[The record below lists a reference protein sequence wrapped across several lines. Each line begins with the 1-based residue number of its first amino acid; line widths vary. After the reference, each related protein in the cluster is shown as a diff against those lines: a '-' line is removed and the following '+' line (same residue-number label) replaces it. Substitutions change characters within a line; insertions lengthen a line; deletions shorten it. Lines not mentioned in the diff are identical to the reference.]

1 MAEPNLND
9 YIYITR
15 KNFLSGDN
23 EGRMVEKN
31 FFEIQGTFLVKIRD
45 NAFNG
50 TMGENAI
57 EHIDYFLKVVG
68 PFKVKGVSQD
78 RLRFSIFP
86 ISLAGA
92 ATDEDDN
99 PDDISEIFKI
109 EGNLFDFETPLCK
122 AFNEFN
128 YLLKINTDLFAFD
141 IQEIKTYEEY
151 KLNMTRDLEEPWTD
165 NGDHKWY
172 DELADGVLK
181 EEALIHKAK
190 FKESW
195 GDATPGVIKFYAW
208 LNNSFENFHELDY
221 DDAIRCILG
230 FGIRLIDTLHR
241 PCGNK
246 IDELVMVYSEK
257 DAC

>member
-68 PFKVKGVSQD
+68 PLKVKGVSQD
-78 RLRFSIFP
+78 RLRFSLFP

-92 ATDEDDN
+92 AKMEADEDDDL
-99 PDDISEIFKI
+99 DDVAEIFKI
-109 EGNLFDFETPLCK
+109 ESNLFDYKTPLCK
-122 AFNEFN
+122 AFYEFN
-128 YLLKINTDLFAFD
+128 YLLKVETYLFAFD

-151 KLNMTRDLEEPWTD
+151 ELNIIGDLEEPWTD
-165 NGDHKWY
+165 NEVPYQLCHHICKPYRFKDGMTKWPTCTS
-172 DELADGVLK
+172 DIDGFCNGGEL
-181 EEALIHKAK
+181 
-190 FKESW
+190 
-195 GDATPGVIKFYAW
+195 PGMV
-208 LNNSFENFHELDY
+208 
-221 DDAIRCILG
+221 R
-230 FGIRLIDTLHR
+230 FGCMT
-241 PCGNK
+241 
-246 IDELVMVYSEK
+246 YF
-257 DAC
+257 